1 MQGRARRRL
10 RRQSGKLQG
19 KLRVK
24 AVRKGTDAAMSRAK
38 APAPQQPQQP
48 APARAV
54 CRRCGA
60 PGPVG
65 DDGFCEKCE
74 KALEQACL

>member
-1 MQGRARRRL
+1 
-10 RRQSGKLQG
+10 
-19 KLRVK
+19 
-24 AVRKGTDAAMSRAK
+24 MSK
-38 APAPQQPQQP
+38 DKPVPPPASPEPP
-48 APARAV
+48 PTVSV
-54 CRRCGA
+54 CRRCGT

>member
-1 MQGRARRRL
+1 MKFA
-10 RRQSGKLQG
+10 
-19 KLRVK
+19 
-24 AVRKGTDAAMSRAK
+24 RKGTGSAKPRAK
-38 APAPQQPQQP
+38 APAPQQPPQSQP
-48 APARAV
+48 TQAV

-65 DDGFCEKCE
+65 EDGFCEKCE

>member
-1 MQGRARRRL
+1 MNA
-10 RRQSGKLQG
+10 
-19 KLRVK
+19 
-24 AVRKGTDAAMSRAK
+24 ARKGSTTVKPRAK
-38 APAPQQPQQP
+38 NPAPEPP
-48 APARAV
+48 PTAPTV
-54 CRRCGA
+54 CRRCGT

>member
-1 MQGRARRRL
+1 MNAARKGQRPVKPRAR
-10 RRQSGKLQG
+10 Q
-19 KLRVK
+19 
-24 AVRKGTDAAMSRAK
+24 
-38 APAPQQPQQP
+38 PAPQPP
-48 APARAV
+48 SVTAV
-54 CRRCGA
+54 CRRCGT

>member
-1 MQGRARRRL
+1 MNA
-10 RRQSGKLQG
+10 
-19 KLRVK
+19 
-24 AVRKGTDAAMSRAK
+24 ARKGPGPVKPRAK
-38 APAPQQPQQP
+38 QPVPEQSSQLRPQPKPAP
-48 APARAV
+48 AV
-54 CRRCGA
+54 CRRCGM

>member
-1 MQGRARRRL
+1 LRRR
-10 RRQSGKLQG
+10 SGKLQG

-24 AVRKGTDAAMSRAK
+24 PARKGSEAVKPRAK
-38 APAPQQPQQP
+38 APALQQSPQQTS
-48 APARAV
+48 APAV
-54 CRRCGA
+54 CRRCGT